1 MGVGRDKYVW
11 PGQCAALILLVTVA
25 STDLRGQ
32 EITWGTVRDCATEAG
47 LPYAGV
53 LNRSR
58 GSGTVADSAGNFEV
72 RAMPADT
79 LRFSALGYASR
90 DTVQAGNSGPLEV
103 CLTAAPA
110 RLPVAVHTAKR
121 FNRLRRYGNDTES
134 RQIVTGWS
142 VEPRSGAERG
152 TRIRVGRKPK
162 YLKAIEL
169 HLAQSTY
176 DRLRLRLKLYPAV
189 PDAAADR
196 PTHAWLLDTDRRTGW
211 VSVEVLAD
219 GIEVQGEFF
228 VSVEVVEAWSPRDEN
243 TLLLSAGLLTDGL
256 YFREGVAEPWQ
267 RGKVGLGLRV
277 VTVGE

>member
-1 MGVGRDKYVW
+1 M
-11 PGQCAALILLVTVA
+11 LVTVA
-25 STDLRGQ
+25 PTDLRGQ

-152 TRIRVGRKPK
+152 TRIRIGRRAPQW
-162 YLKAIEL
+162 LKAVEL

-176 DRLRLRLKLYPAV
+176 ARLRLRVNLYSAV
-189 PDAAADR
+189 PVDSATR
-196 PTHAWLLDTDRRTGW
+196 PVHAWLLDTERQSGW
-211 VSVEVLAD
+211 VRLDVLEEEVEVTGD
-219 GIEVQGEFF
+219 IF
-228 VSVEVVEAWSPRDEN
+228 VSVEVVEAWSPRPEN
-243 TLLLSAGLLTDGL
+243 TLLLSAGLFTDGL